1 MEKIGVEKHN
11 DCLRYDHIEGQVKN
25 LQGKVLT
32 VIDAVFSEGEQR
44 KAVKDL
50 INSKF
55 SEQLDW
61 ISELSRG
68 YGNRPVAL
76 GVTRKK

>member
-1 MEKIGVEKHN
+1 MQIEEKHN
-11 DCLRYDHIEGQVKN
+11 DCLRYEYIESQVKN

-68 YGNRPVAL
+68 YGNRSVAS
-76 GVTRKK
+76 GSIAKKK